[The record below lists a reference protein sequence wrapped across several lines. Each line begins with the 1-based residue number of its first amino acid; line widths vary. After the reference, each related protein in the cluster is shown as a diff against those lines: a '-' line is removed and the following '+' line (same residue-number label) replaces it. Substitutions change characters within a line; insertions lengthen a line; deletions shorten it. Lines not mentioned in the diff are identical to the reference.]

1 MTKDKWLE
9 RLKKGLSGLTK
20 DEIDDIM
27 ADYNEYFYDAMEKG
41 RTEDEITNSLG
52 DPIKLAKQLKADS
65 RIKTAQA
72 NMNVKNMAKAVFA
85 IVTLSIFNIIVMVG
99 PIMAIIGIIFGFAVA
114 GVGILGGG
122 IISFFGILLFGSS
135 ALAGLGF
142 ALTMPLAILLGLFL
156 SSLGIMI
163 LILDFW
169 LGRWTFNVLVKYF
182 KFNFD
187 IVKKSA
193 D

>member
-1 MTKDKWLE
+1 MNKDKWLE
-9 RLKKGLSGLTK
+9 RLKKGLSGLSK

-41 RTEDEITNSLG
+41 RTEEEVTNSLG
-52 DPIKLAKQLKADS
+52 DPIKLAKQIKADS

-72 NMNVKNMAKAVFA
+72 NMNVKNMTKAIFA
-85 IVTLSIFNIIVMVG
+85 IVTLSLFNIIVMVG
-99 PIMAIIGIIFGFAVA
+99 PIMAVIGIIFGFAVA
-114 GVGILGGG
+114 GIGILGGG
-122 IISFFGILLFGSS
+122 IISFFGILFFGSS

-142 ALTMPLAILLGLFL
+142 ALTMPLALLLGLFL
-156 SSLGIMI
+156 SSLGIML

-169 LGRWTFNVLVKYF
+169 FGRWVFNVLVKYF

-187 IVKKSA
+187 IVRKSA

>member
-9 RLKKGLSGLTK
+9 RLKKGLSGLNK
-20 DEIDDIM
+20 DEIDDIL

-41 RTEDEITNSLG
+41 RTEEQVTNSLG

-72 NMNVKNMAKAVFA
+72 NMNVKNMTKAIFA
-85 IVTLSIFNIIVMVG
+85 IVTLSLFNIIVMVG
-99 PIMAIIGIIFGFAVA
+99 PIMAIVGVIFGFAVA

-122 IISFFGILLFGSS
+122 IISFFGILIFGSS

-142 ALTMPLAILLGLFL
+142 ALTVPLALLLGLFL
-156 SSLGIMI
+156 SSLGILL

-169 LGRWTFNVLVKYF
+169 FGRWIFNVLVKYF

-187 IVKKSA
+187 IVRKSA

>member
-1 MTKDKWLE
+1 VTKDKWLE

-20 DEIDDIM
+20 DEIEEIM

>member
-20 DEIDDIM
+20 DEIEEIM